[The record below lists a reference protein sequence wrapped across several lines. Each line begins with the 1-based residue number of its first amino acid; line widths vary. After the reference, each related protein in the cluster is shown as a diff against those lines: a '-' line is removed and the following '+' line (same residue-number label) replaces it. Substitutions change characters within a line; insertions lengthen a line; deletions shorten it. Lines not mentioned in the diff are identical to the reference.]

1 MINVTVAGRL
11 GKDAEVKQVGSSTVC
26 SFSVAGDTGF
36 GDRKQSHWFDCS
48 LWGKQGEALVHYL
61 KKGQRVTVI
70 GEFSEREH
78 NGKYHKELRVNQI
91 ELQGSKG
98 ENNQS
103 ASYSTQQQPQQQQP
117 QPQQQS
123 NPFFFFLPADA
134 NGYAQQ
140 MANNAQANFGNGQ
153 AFTPKPSV
161 IDQDVPF

>member
-1 MINVTVAGRL
+1 MINITVAGRL

-61 KKGQRVTVI
+61 RKGQQVTVI

-91 ELQGSKG
+91 ELQGSKSD
-98 ENNQS
+98 NSQSQQS
-103 ASYSTQQQPQQQQP
+103 ASYQP
-117 QPQQQS
+117 QPPQQQQS
-123 NPFFFFLPADA
+123 NPFLPNQPADA
-134 NGYAQQ
+134 NSYAQQ
-140 MANNAQANFGNGQ
+140 MANNAQFNFGNGQ
-153 AFTPKPSV
+153 AIIPNPSV

>member
-1 MINVTVAGRL
+1 MINITVAGRL

-61 KKGQRVTVI
+61 KKGQQVTVI

-91 ELQGSKG
+91 ELQGSKSD
-98 ENNQS
+98 NSQS
-103 ASYSTQQQPQQQQP
+103 QQP
-117 QPQQQS
+117 QPQPQPQPQS
-123 NPFFFFLPADA
+123 NPFLPNQPADA

-140 MANNAQANFGNGQ
+140 MANNAQSNFGNGQ
-153 AFTPKPSV
+153 AIIPNPSV
-161 IDQDVPF
+161 IDEDVPF

>member
-11 GKDAEVKQVGSSTVC
+11 GKDAEVRQVGSSTVC

-61 KKGQRVTVI
+61 KKGQQVTVI

-78 NGKYHKELRVNQI
+78 NGKHHKELRVNQI
-91 ELQGSKG
+91 DLQGSKG
-98 ENNQS
+98 ENSQSQQS
-103 ASYSTQQQPQQQQP
+103 ASYQQQPPQ

-123 NPFFFFLPADA
+123 NPFLPNQPA